1 MTVGG
6 QVCMDGA
13 DLPNNQDQNDDT
25 KINDCNINIYFSF
38 TKYISTSHL
47 LTKIW
52 K

>member
-25 KINDCNINIYFSF
+25 KINHSNINISLPNLNKEIN
-38 TKYISTSHL
+38 TL
-47 LTKIW
+47 
-52 K
+52 